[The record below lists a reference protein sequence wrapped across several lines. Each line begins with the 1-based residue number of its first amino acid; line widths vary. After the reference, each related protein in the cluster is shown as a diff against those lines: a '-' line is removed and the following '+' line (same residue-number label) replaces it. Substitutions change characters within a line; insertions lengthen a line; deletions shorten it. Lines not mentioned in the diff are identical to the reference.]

1 MNNIEFLSQF
11 SLLPNKYIILYID
24 TDNIFNI
31 NLITSKYKDLG
42 IIRFLLKNENKQNI
56 NIHEIYPDTY
66 SEDNLIKNC
75 LCIVYLSKIKRSDV
89 LIRLIELYNKYVIY
103 EDLNILNNI
112 DYIVQNDT
120 EKNTLFE
127 ENREEFKKIYNNF
140 TLTSNKNILLE
151 DNIKLEYNKIFK
163 DYIHKITIIT
173 YFKNSDIKILNI
185 IQKKSIIEN
194 LKNKNVH
201 KVIVLG
207 NNIINEFQ
215 DSSDNLELIEYAEEV
230 TYKDL
235 IDVSNRLLN
244 DSIVCILRSDII
256 LPNQN
261 ELYDLNIDLS
271 DNNVI
276 YTISR
281 IERLI
286 NGNLVKSEKIYKTLQ
301 SIEQDAWIFKSPLN
315 INAQLFHDIY
325 FYHKYSELY
334 FHNILTL
341 NNYKIINNSSKIK
354 IIRLLHE
361 NNIDNRLLVNN
372 TDVPPVLEN
381 IYLVPD
387 NELLNKLSID
397 NLFQLFNIHSDD
409 IYNIKLDI
417 FNKYIKKNI
426 F

>member
-1 MNNIEFLSQF
+1 MNNNDFLSQF

-24 TDNIFNI
+24 TDKNFIMP
-31 NLITSKYKDLG
+31 KYKDLG
-42 IIRFLLKNENKQNI
+42 IIRFLLKNENKQHI
-56 NIHEIYPDTY
+56 YDIYPDKY
-66 SEDNLIKNC
+66 CEDILIKNC
-75 LCIVYLSKIKRSDV
+75 LCIIYLSKIKRSDI
-89 LIRLIELYNKYVIY
+89 LIHLTELYNKCIIY
-103 EDLNILNNI
+103 EDLNIINTI
-112 DYIVQNDT
+112 HYIIENDT
-120 EKNTLFE
+120 EKIRLLE
-127 ENREEFKKIYNNF
+127 ENRKEFKKIYDN
-140 TLTSNKNILLE
+140 LICNKNILLE
-151 DNIKLEYNKIFK
+151 DNIKLEYNKILK
-163 DYIHKITIIT
+163 DSIHKITIIT
-173 YFKNSDIKILNI
+173 YFRISEIKILNI

-215 DSSDNLELIEYAEEV
+215 DSNDNLELIEYKEEV

-235 IDVSNRLLN
+235 LDVSNKLLN

-271 DNNVI
+271 FDNKI

-286 NGNLVKSEKIYKTLQ
+286 NGNLVKSDKINKTLQ
-301 SIEQDAWIFKSPLN
+301 SIEQDGWIFKSPLN
-315 INAQLFHDIY
+315 MNTQLFHNIY

-334 FHNILTL
+334 FHKILTL

-361 NNIDNRLLVNN
+361 NNIDNRLLLNN
-372 TDVPPVLEN
+372 NLHSPILDD

-397 NLFQLFNIHSDD
+397 NLVQIFNIQSDD

-417 FNKYIKKNI
+417 FNKYIKKKI